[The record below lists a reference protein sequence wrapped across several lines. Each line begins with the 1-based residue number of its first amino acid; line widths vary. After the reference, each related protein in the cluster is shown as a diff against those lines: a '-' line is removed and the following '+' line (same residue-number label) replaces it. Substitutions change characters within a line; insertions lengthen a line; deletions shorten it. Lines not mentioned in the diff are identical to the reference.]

1 MCITS
6 VLKVPFRVFDKM
18 KNEFQKY
25 MVEFCFYLNMKNEF
39 QIIGYY
45 FHVKIVLRMIVII
58 RTCHN
63 WYYNSNSLAIQ
74 RIGLKRNIFL
84 KSSANNWLWNL
95 KFFPK
100 WRRHFMSFI
109 LDILTKI
116 DQTLKN
122 IFWGSVRHTEDP
134 GNLRRTLSQRNLK
147 RNLNRTL

>member
-1 MCITS
+1 MMCITS

-63 WYYNSNSLAIQ
+63 
-74 RIGLKRNIFL
+74 
-84 KSSANNWLWNL
+84 
-95 KFFPK
+95 
-100 WRRHFMSFI
+100 
-109 LDILTKI
+109 
-116 DQTLKN
+116 
-122 IFWGSVRHTEDP
+122 
-134 GNLRRTLSQRNLK
+134 
-147 RNLNRTL
+147 